1 MTKFFIKTITRV
13 LKLTSNFRTE
23 EKILLGV
30 SDYLKIINIIKD
42 LGGKKIFPKREIES
56 IYFDDKNFKMYNESE
71 EGTLPRYKIR
81 LRRYPQS
88 DLKKWFFEK
97 KINSVEGKFKKTNL
111 ISQSKKD
118 CLIKFGINDQ
128 VYGNC
133 NPKLIIKYIR
143 EYYSIKDERITLDMN
158 ITYSD
163 FNSKL
168 SISDNESL
176 ILEIKSKTDIFY
188 ETLLNKLQSKKIRI
202 SKYCRAV
209 YKLFNYNIQ
218 RQTN

>member
-1 MTKFFIKTITRV
+1 
-13 LKLTSNFRTE
+13 
-23 EKILLGV
+23 
-30 SDYLKIINIIKD
+30 
-42 LGGKKIFPKREIES
+42 
-56 IYFDDKNFKMYNESE
+56 MYNESE
-71 EGTLPRYKIR
+71 EGVLPRYKIR

-118 CLIKFGINDQ
+118 SLIKFGINDQ

-202 SKYCRAV
+202 SKYCEAV
-209 YKLFNYNIQ
+209 NKLFNYNIQ